1 MQTFFLAIF
10 SRKSV
15 KASSVLPSLHSAK
28 PRHFFSHIPVFLIL
42 PVLKNWDI
50 PDDQVV
56 SSISLQV
63 QGIK

>member
-1 MQTFFLAIF
+1 MYYLVCILLNQDI
-10 SRKSV
+10 
-15 KASSVLPSLHSAK
+15 
-28 PRHFFSHIPVFLIL
+28 FSHIPVFLIL

-63 QGIK
+63 QGIKLCFCHLVGELL